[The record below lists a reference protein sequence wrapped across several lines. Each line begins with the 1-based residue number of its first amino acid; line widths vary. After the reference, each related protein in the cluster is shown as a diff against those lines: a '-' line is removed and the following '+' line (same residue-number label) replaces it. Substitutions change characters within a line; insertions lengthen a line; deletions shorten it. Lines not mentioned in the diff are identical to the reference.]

1 MELLRDQK
9 LEKVPVGAESLDF
22 ARLLFMLHQDHLDPE
37 MVKATLGIV
46 FKDRIDV
53 EHIKDSLANFFDK
66 VGVKIKE
73 VPVK

>member
-1 MELLRDQK
+1 MSTG
-9 LEKVPVGAESLDF
+9 VASVAENVYK
-22 ARLLFMLHQDHLDPE
+22 RQHQDHLDPE

-46 FKDRIDV
+46 FKDRTDV
-53 EHIKDSLANFFDK
+53 EHIKDSLADFFDK